1 MGRRRAAIALILA
14 SATGG
19 CTVGPD
25 FKRPDAPAATRYTTT
40 PLPEKTDSA
49 DVPGGQAQAWV
60 AGRDVPAEWWRL
72 FESESLDTLV
82 RTALADSP
90 VVAQMNA
97 KLVRA
102 QQDYEARSGATRLP
116 KIDASVRGLGATVGG
131 QNNPLVDFPVT
142 LGLASVGV
150 SYSLDLFGRGRRE
163 LEGLQ
168 ADVDY
173 QRFELTA
180 SQLMLAGNVVTTAIQ
195 QASLKEQIVTTEEVI
210 ALAARQL
217 DIVLRLEQLGG
228 VAHVDVV
235 QHQGE
240 LARIRATLPA
250 LHAQLEK
257 TRHRLA
263 VYLGQLP
270 GEAQLPEIAL
280 SELHLPSELPL
291 SVPSHL
297 VRQRPD
303 IQAAEALLHEAS
315 ARVGVATANF
325 YPQITLSG
333 TGGAVTVSAL
343 LSGVAG
349 FAVLGATLAQ
359 PIFHGGELKAQKRAA
374 VAAFDQAGGHYREVV
389 LAGFQNVA
397 DVLTA
402 LDADATT
409 LRERVE
415 AASSAKSA
423 YDVTSKRYEA
433 GGVSLLALLDA
444 QRESLTSSLD
454 RTRALADRYSD
465 SAALFQA
472 LGGGWWAD
480 DAKRA
485 PATESKS
492 SPSTAGLK

>member
-1 MGRRRAAIALILA
+1 MTRLHAAIAWILTA
-14 SATGG
+14 AITG

-25 FKRPDAPAATRYTTT
+25 FKRPNAPVVPRYTTT

-49 DVPGGQAQAWV
+49 DVPGGAAQAFV
-60 AGRDVPAEWWRL
+60 GGRDVPADWWRL
-72 FESESLDTLV
+72 FESEPLDALV
-82 RTALADSP
+82 RRALTDSP
-90 VVAQMNA
+90 VVAQMRA
-97 KLVRA
+97 KLIRA

-116 KIDASVRGLGATVGG
+116 KIDAGVNALGATVGG
-131 QNNPLVDFPVT
+131 QNIPAVDFPVT
-142 LGLASVGV
+142 LAFASVGV

-168 ADVDY
+168 AVVDY

-180 SQLMLAGNVVTTAIQ
+180 AQLMLAGNVVTTAIQ
-195 QASLKEQIVTTEEVI
+195 QAFLKEQIATTEAVI

-228 VAHVDVV
+228 VAKVDVV
-235 QHQGE
+235 QQQGE
-240 LARIRATLPA
+240 LASIRATLPA
-250 LHAQLEK
+250 LREQLEK

-263 VYLGQLP
+263 VYLGEFP
-270 GEAQLPEIAL
+270 GEAGLPEVAFAD
-280 SELHLPSELPL
+280 LHLPSELPL
-291 SVPSHL
+291 SLPSDL

-325 YPQITLSG
+325 YPQVTLSG

-343 LSGVAG
+343 ISGVAG
-349 FAVLGATLAQ
+349 FAVLGASLAQ

-374 VAAFDQAGGHYREVV
+374 VAAYDQAGGHYREVV
-389 LAGFQNVA
+389 LAGFQSVA

-402 LDADATT
+402 LDADAKT
-409 LRERVE
+409 LRERVD
-415 AASSAKSA
+415 AANSAKTA
-423 YDVTSKRYEA
+423 YEVISKRYEA

-444 QRESLTSSLD
+444 QRAYLTTSLG
-454 RTRALADRYSD
+454 RTRAIADRYSD

-472 LGGGWWAD
+472 LGGGWWTVESEGG
-480 DAKRA
+480 A
-485 PATESKS
+485 PSGAPK
-492 SPSTAGLK
+492 AR